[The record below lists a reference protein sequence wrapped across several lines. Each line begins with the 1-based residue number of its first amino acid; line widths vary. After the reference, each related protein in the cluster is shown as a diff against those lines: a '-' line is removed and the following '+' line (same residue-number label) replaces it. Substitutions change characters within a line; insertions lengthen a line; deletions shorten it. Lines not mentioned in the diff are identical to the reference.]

1 MATVTTA
8 SGVGEMAS
16 AVTRRA
22 ADRPRRNLKLWGA
35 LGLSL
40 GIVGPTLAMAGNGQG
55 TVASVGKAVP
65 IVFVFGAIG
74 VALIAHGFV
83 RLTQRY
89 NHAGSAYA
97 LVGMTVG
104 PRAGFFSGFCI
115 MATYTLFSI
124 CCLAAVG
131 AFLNAFIAA
140 VQGNPAHPFQ
150 VPWVISALGAVVLS
164 GFLNTRNLRVVT
176 RTLLAIEG
184 VGICCMVV
192 LAIVILAKGG
202 APHTGLTT
210 SVFSLK
216 GSSFTVVMG
225 AVVAGFLSW
234 AGFEGCAALGE
245 ETDKPR
251 KNIPRALTGAIVLT
265 GILFVLMMYVQTV
278 GYGTSAAGLHTFE
291 TQGNSLSTLG
301 ATFIG
306 TWFELVI
313 SFAALMSAFACHLSS
328 AATSGR
334 LMFAFSRDGL
344 GPRAFARLD
353 RRQGSPLWAVGFVLL
368 LSFGVDFVSW
378 ATGHPVVGTGNA
390 ALDSYFYFATIG
402 AMTLMIAYL
411 FVEIGTILHLARERR
426 ERLLELIFPV
436 LGAALMVSVFY
447 FNVKGQVS
455 AVAAVFVAFMVAAVG
470 LGMTFFLPGL
480 ATKVGE
486 GLSAELSEPAGKEL
500 VPEIENVPLG
510 ATSP

>member
-1 MATVTTA
+1 MTTM
-8 SGVGEMAS
+8 SGALHNS
-16 AVTRRA
+16 AEDSTRST
-22 ADRPRRNLKLWGA
+22 DRPRRTLKLWGA

-40 GIVGPTLAMAGNGQG
+40 GIVGPTLAMSGNGQG
-55 TVASVGKAVP
+55 TVAAVGKAVP
-65 IVFVFGAIG
+65 LVFILAAIG
-74 VALIAHGFV
+74 IALIAHGFV

-115 MATYTLFSI
+115 MATYAFFSI

-131 AFLNAFIAA
+131 SFLNAFIRA

-150 VPWVISALGAVVLS
+150 VPWVISALGAVLLS
-164 GFLNTRNLRVVT
+164 AFLNTRNLRVVT

-184 VGICCMVV
+184 VGIVAMIV
-192 LAIVILAKGG
+192 LAIVILSKGG
-202 APHTGLTT
+202 APHTGLTG
-210 SVFSLK
+210 SVFSFK
-216 GSSFTVVMG
+216 GSSFTAVMG

-245 ETDKPR
+245 ETDNPR
-251 KNIPRALTGAIVLT
+251 RNIPRALTGAIVLT

-278 GYGTSAAGLHTFE
+278 GYGTSAAGLHTFQ
-291 TQGNSLSTLG
+291 TQGNSLATLG
-301 ATFIG
+301 ASFIG

-313 SFAALMSAFACHLSS
+313 SFAALMSAFACHLSA

-334 LMFAFSRDGL
+334 LLFAFSRDGL

-353 RRQGSPLWAVGFVLL
+353 RRQGAPLYAIAFILVVSFVVALT
-368 LSFGVDFVSW
+368 SW
-378 ATGHPVVGTGNA
+378 ATGRPVVGTGDA

-411 FVEIGTILHLARERR
+411 FVEIGTIVQLARERKD
-426 ERLLELIFPV
+426 RLWELVFPV
-436 LGAALMVSVFY
+436 LGAALMIAVFY

-455 AVAAVFVAFMVAAVG
+455 ATASVFIAFMVAAVG
-470 LGMTFFLPGL
+470 LGITFLMPGL
-480 ATKVGE
+480 ATKVGK
-486 GLSAELSEPAGKEL
+486 GLSEEISEPASKEL
-500 VPEIENVPLG
+500 VPDLRVPLG
-510 ATSP
+510 ATTR